1 MKRNL
6 LFLLVFLLL
15 SSAFAKVN
23 AQVTITTPNGTDSV
37 CGLNVLLTATAPPT
51 AVRFEWTDLVTGTP
65 IGGTTNM
72 LMVVGSTAA
81 PSVIQVEAFD
91 APAPGGLS
99 LGTANITLTFFDPPT
114 IGMPLDL
121 ELCDRQPG
129 DPLAAQTDGMA
140 DFNLNLNLA
149 LLLNGQDGT
158 VFRVS
163 YHTSMMDAS
172 DDVGEIPSLRTSA
185 GETIWARVD
194 NNIFGT
200 AGPANECFE
209 IVSFD
214 LTVNPNP
221 MAVTP
226 PDMESCDG
234 DNDQFAQFAVNM
246 WTAQTNIITGGDPT
260 QTVNYYLTASDADNA
275 PLGLEIDVT
284 TDYTNVDPMTQ
295 TIHARVTDIDPIT
308 GLGTGCYTTVVFN
321 LLVLPTPTPLLTPM
335 PYALCDTNS
344 DGVEIFDLTSRELEI
359 LNGLD
364 PMIFDIIWYQDP
376 MTAMDD
382 SPIEPASD
390 IADEVNYT
398 PVAMPPLPYTSQ
410 VFARVINT
418 TQSITTRCFTLVTLD
433 LVVNPIPIPIQPLAY
448 ELCDDEDSGSTTD
461 QISVFDLRSRDIII
475 TGGNAS
481 WAVSYYLTEPEAEAA
496 VAGTELID
504 MYPNAVLASQTIWAR
519 VQDTGTGCF
528 DTISLTLVVNPNPS
542 PLPQPPVEQCDI
554 DFSPGV
560 LDLVA
565 DGMGLFDLS
574 QTGPLVSAIENGEA
588 NVLTDFF
595 ETEANAISFDPLNPM
610 NNIPTATLYSAMTS
624 SVWARV
630 RNTLTE
636 CFTILEVELIVNPSP
651 VISNMLPELTECDAD
666 PTDAVLEGIFD
677 LTENEAAIYGAQAP
691 ADFNL
696 TYHETQVSAEST
708 PGSAT
713 DAPIAMATIMNY
725 TSISGTIWV
734 RLENVTTGCINVGS
748 FTITVAPIPAYTA
761 PPAQFFACDSDLSGS
776 DIDGIT
782 TFDLTEISD
791 IIMATN
797 PDLMVSYY
805 VNLADIPA
813 SPIPTPDAY
822 QGTGA
827 DPQTI
832 FIVIESTLAGMCSDQ
847 IQIDLRVN
855 ALPALISDP
864 LPNAIAC
871 DADNDGFGIF
881 FLNDYATD
889 IINGQVGI
897 TVTFFELEQDALDN
911 VTANA
916 IDTSVGYNNISGMT
930 TLYARAESVDN
941 MPDNT
946 LACDKV
952 FPFDLEAHPTPL
964 LPDASVDLSIT
975 ECDLDSSGTELI
987 DLTVNDSPI
996 LMAQLPLPATDF
1008 ILTYHED
1015 AAMAGD
1021 LANTGV
1027 ADPMNHP
1034 VDVVNSPETIF
1045 YRILF
1050 NDGSE
1055 CITIGSF
1062 EVTVGALPVI
1072 VPPTE
1077 PLEVCDDDD
1086 DEVAFF
1092 DLTTII
1098 DDLTISNPLLNVDF
1112 YESQAVI
1119 DAGGAPIPDAD
1130 EENYQNVSNPQLM
1143 QIIVTTLE
1151 GCSEQTELTIRVL
1164 PLPTPDSITP
1174 ADIVECD
1181 DDFDGFLTLD
1191 LTPTMNEIDASPS
1204 VVRRVFESQAD
1215 ADAYDVITN
1224 TPVPVA
1230 EDPAPFTYTNSI
1242 PNGQTLYVRIDHD
1255 PAAVP
1260 GNTCYVVV
1268 LVDIIINPLPVINP
1282 DIIDPYVFCEQE
1294 DGNDSEGILNL
1305 NIIASEIG
1313 LLAAPQQE
1321 SDFNITYHEQQTQ
1334 AENDA
1339 FELTSPYT
1347 YTELPAPNN
1356 GLWIRVENRVTGCF
1370 VVVFEEIIIE
1380 ARPVANTPDDLM
1392 ACEIIIPD
1400 AANGIPVADV
1410 GEFDLTAQ
1418 NEVINGGPLA
1428 GDVVINYFTSA
1439 ADALNNTNEI
1449 PNPDTFQNT
1458 SNPQTIWA
1466 VVENTTT
1473 TCPSSP
1479 PVFFEISVKATP
1491 YTDLSDTG
1499 GEICVDPVTGA
1510 VQEPVTLDGTPET
1523 IVGGAI
1529 YTYAWTLD
1537 GALISIDPQVEV
1549 SAVGLY
1555 EVTVTATY
1563 TDVLTGMVTT
1573 CEYVANTLYTP
1584 VSSPIF
1590 EVQVVEDSFNESG
1603 LYTVQV
1609 IDTSIQGFGTGEYEF
1624 AIDDGPFQTGL
1635 TFTNVRPGD
1644 HIVYGRLVDGDCPPT
1659 PVEVGIIDYP
1669 RFFTPNQDGFHD
1681 SWNILGLG
1689 SAPNLNAKIYIFDRY
1704 GKLLKQISPV
1714 GRGWNGTYNG
1724 QPMPSSDYWFS
1735 VEYIEPGGEN
1745 PLARK
1750 NFNGHFT
1757 LKR

>member
-6 LFLLVFLLL
+6 LFLLVLLFL

-23 AQVTITTPNGTDSV
+23 AQVSISTPNGTDSV

-51 AVRFEWTDLVTGTP
+51 AVRYEWTDLVTGMP
-65 IGGTTNM
+65 IGGTTAN
-72 LMVVGSTAA
+72 LMVIGSFAA
-81 PSVIQVEAFD
+81 TSMIQVEAFD
-91 APAPGGLS
+91 APLPGGVS
-99 LGTANITLTFFDPPT
+99 LGIDNITLTFFESPM
-114 IGMPLDL
+114 IGVPIDL

-129 DPLAAQTDGMA
+129 DAIAEQTDGMA
-140 DFNLNLNLA
+140 DFNLNQNLVA
-149 LLLNGQDGT
+149 ILNGQDGT

-163 YHTSMMDAS
+163 YHTSMADAS
-172 DDVGEIPSLRTSA
+172 NDVGEIPSVRTSA
-185 GETIWARVD
+185 GETIWARID
-194 NNIFGT
+194 NNGFGV
-200 AGPANECFE
+200 AGPATECFE

-214 LTVNPNP
+214 LVVNPNP
-221 MAVTP
+221 MAITP

-234 DNDQFAQFAVNM
+234 DNDQFAQFDLNL
-246 WTAQTNIITGGDPT
+246 QTPIITGGDPT

-275 PLGLEIDVT
+275 PAGLEIDLT
-284 TDYTNVDPMTQ
+284 MDYTNVDPMTQ
-295 TIHARVTDIDPIT
+295 PIHARVTDIDPVT
-308 GLGTGCYTTVVFN
+308 GLGTGCYNTVVFD
-321 LLVLPTPTPLLTPM
+321 LIVLPTPTPLLTPM

-344 DGVEIFDLTSRELEI
+344 DGVEIFDLTSREIEI

-364 PMIFDIIWYQDP
+364 PTIFDIIWYQDN
-376 MTAMDD
+376 MLASDN
-382 SPIEPASD
+382 SAIEPPSD
-390 IADEVNYT
+390 IPDEVNYT
-398 PVAMPPLPYTSQ
+398 SPTMAPLPQTVQ
-410 VFARVINT
+410 VYARVINT
-418 TQSITTRCFTLVTLD
+418 TQSITTRCFTVVTLD
-433 LVVNPIPIPIQPLAY
+433 LIVNPIPIPIQPLAY
-448 ELCDDEDSGSTTD
+448 ELCDDEASGSRTD
-461 QISVFDLRSRDIII
+461 QISIFDLRTRDLII
-475 TGGNAS
+475 TGGNAN
-481 WAVSYYLTEPEAEAA
+481 WAVSYYFSQVEAA
-496 VAGTELID
+496 AGMPGTELAD

-519 VQDTGTGCF
+519 VQDTTTGCF

-542 PLPQPPVEQCDI
+542 PLAQPPVEQCDI
-554 DFSPGV
+554 DFSPTV

-565 DGMGLFDLS
+565 DGMGLFDLAAG
-574 QTGPLVSAIENGEA
+574 GPLVTAIENGEA
-588 NVLTDFF
+588 DVLTDFY
-595 ETEANAISFDPLNPM
+595 ETEANAINEMSV
-610 NNIPTATLYSAMTS
+610 IPTATLYSATTGS
-624 SVWARV
+624 IWARV
-630 RNTLTE
+630 NNTITG
-636 CFTILEVELIVNPSP
+636 CFTILEVALIVHPSP
-651 VISNMLPELTECDAD
+651 VISDMLPELTECDD
-666 PTDAVLEGIFD
+666 DGDGEAVFD
-677 LTENEAAIYGAQAP
+677 LTENELDIYGTQVP

-696 TYHETQVSAEST
+696 TYHETQASAEAM
-708 PGSAT
+708 PGSAG
-713 DAPIAMATIMNY
+713 DAPIAVATIMNY
-725 TSISGTIWV
+725 TAPSGTIWV
-734 RLENVTTGCINVGS
+734 RLENVATGCINVGM

-776 DIDGIT
+776 DIDGIA

-797 PDLMVSYY
+797 PDLTVSYY
-805 VNLADIPA
+805 VNIADIPA
-813 SPIPTPDAY
+813 NPIPTPNAY

-832 FIVIESTLAGMCSDQ
+832 FIVIESTLAGMCSEQ

-855 ALPALISDP
+855 TLPALISDP

-871 DADNDGFGIF
+871 DPDNDGFGIF
-881 FLNDYATD
+881 DLDDYAVD
-889 IINGQVGI
+889 IVNGQVGI
-897 TVTFFELEQDALDN
+897 TITFFELEQDAIDN
-911 VTANA
+911 NIANA
-916 IDTSVGYNNISGMT
+916 ITNTMAYNNISGMT

-952 FPFDLEAHPTPL
+952 FPFNLEAHPTPL
-964 LPDASVDLSIT
+964 LPDASIDLSIT
-975 ECDLDSSGTELI
+975 ECDLDSNGSELVN
-987 DLTVNDSPI
+987 LTVNDGPI

-1008 ILTYHED
+1008 ILTYHVD
-1015 AAMAGD
+1015 AITAAD
-1021 LANTGV
+1021 LTNTGV

-1034 VDVVNSPETIF
+1034 VNVGTMTMPTTTIF
-1045 YRILF
+1045 YRILY

-1055 CITIGSF
+1055 CITVGSF

-1092 DLTTII
+1092 DLTSII
-1098 DDLTISNPLLNVDF
+1098 DDLTLSNPLLNVDF
-1112 YESQAVI
+1112 YESQAVL

-1130 EENYQNVSNPQLM
+1130 EENYQNVTNAQLL

-1151 GCSEQTELTIRVL
+1151 GCSIQTELTIRVL

-1174 ADIVECD
+1174 AAIVECD

-1204 VVRRVFESQAD
+1204 VVRRVFESQED

-1242 PNGQTLYVRIDHD
+1242 PNGQTIYVRIDHD
-1255 PAAVP
+1255 PTAVP

-1268 LVDIIINPLPVINP
+1268 PVDIIINPLPVINP
-1282 DIIDPYVFCEQE
+1282 DIVDPYVFCEQE

-1313 LLAAPQQE
+1313 LLAPPQQE
-1321 SDFNITYHEQQTQ
+1321 SDFNITYHEQQSQ

-1400 AANGIPVADV
+1400 EANGIPVAGV

-1418 NEVINGGPLA
+1418 NELINGGPLA
-1428 GDVVINYFTSA
+1428 GDVVINYFTSEV
-1439 ADALNNTNEI
+1439 DALNNANEI

-1458 SNPQTIWA
+1458 TNPQTIWA

-1499 GEICVDPVTGA
+1499 GDICVDPVTGT
-1510 VQEPVTLDGTPET
+1510 VQEPVTLDATPET
-1523 IVGGAI
+1523 VVAGAI
-1529 YTYAWTLD
+1529 YTYSWTLD
-1537 GALISIDPQVEV
+1537 GALVSINPQVEV
-1549 SAVGLY
+1549 TAVGLY

-1563 TDVLTGMVTT
+1563 TDIVTGMITS
-1573 CEYVANTLYTP
+1573 CDYVANTLYTP
-1584 VSSPIF
+1584 VSAPIF
-1590 EVQVVEDSFNESG
+1590 EVQVLEDSFNPSG
-1603 LYTVQV
+1603 LYTVQ
-1609 IDTSIQGFGTGEYEF
+1609 IIESSIQGFGVAEYEF

-1644 HIVYGRLVDGDCPPT
+1644 HIVYGRRVDGECAAT

-1714 GRGWNGTYNG
+1714 GGGWNGTYNG

>member
-6 LFLLVFLLL
+6 LFLLVLLLL
-15 SSAFAKVN
+15 SSAFAKVT
-23 AQVTITTPNGTDSV
+23 AQVTITTPNGTDAV

-51 AVRFEWTDLVTGTP
+51 AVRFEWTDIVSGTP
-65 IGGTTNM
+65 IGGTTPM
-72 LMVVGSTAA
+72 LMIIGSFAA
-81 PSVIQVEAFD
+81 PSIIQVEAFD
-91 APAPGGLS
+91 GPAPGGLS
-99 LGTANITLTFFDPPT
+99 LGTATITLTFFEEPR
-114 IGMPLDL
+114 IGVPVDL

-129 DPLAAQTDGMA
+129 DPVAEQTDGLA
-140 DFNLNLNLA
+140 DFNLNQNLA
-149 LLLNGQDGT
+149 VLLDGQDGT

-163 YHTSMMDAS
+163 YHTSMMDAT
-172 DDVGEIPSLRTSA
+172 DDVGEIPSARTSG
-185 GETIWARVD
+185 GETIWARLD
-194 NNIFGT
+194 NNGFG
-200 AGPANECFE
+200 ASGPASDCFE

-214 LTVNPNP
+214 LIVNPNP
-221 MAVTP
+221 IAITP
-226 PDMESCDG
+226 PDMEACDG
-234 DNDQFAQFAVNM
+234 DNDQFVPFLQAAF
-246 WTAQTNIITGGDPT
+246 TAQTLLITGGDPT
-260 QTVNYYLTASDADNA
+260 LTVNYYLTASDADNA
-275 PLGLEIDVT
+275 PLGLEIDLT
-284 TDYTNVDPMTQ
+284 LPSYTNVDPMVQ
-295 TIHARVTDIDPIT
+295 TLHARVEDIA
-308 GLGTGCYTTVVFN
+308 TGCYDTVVFN
-321 LLVLPTPTPLLTPM
+321 LVVLPTPTPETMPL
-335 PYALCDTNS
+335 PYALCDTNA
-344 DGVEIFDLTSRELEI
+344 DGVEIFDLTSREIEI

-364 PMIFDIIWYQDP
+364 PAIFDIIWYQDP
-376 MTAMDD
+376 MVAIDV

-390 IADEVNYT
+390 IADEVNYVSPT
-398 PVAMPPLPYTSQ
+398 MAPLPATVQ
-410 VFARVINT
+410 VYARVINT
-418 TQSITTRCFTLVTLD
+418 TQSITTRCFTVVELD
-433 LVVNPIPIPIQPLAY
+433 LIVNPIPIPQPLMEPYA
-448 ELCDDEDSGSTTD
+448 LCDDAASGSTTD
-461 QISVFDLRSRDIII
+461 QISVFDLRSRDVLL

-481 WAVSYYLTEPEAEAA
+481 WAVSYYLTEPEAEAG
-496 VAGTELID
+496 VVGTELVD

-519 VQDTGTGCF
+519 VQDSSTGCF
-528 DTISLTLVVNPNPS
+528 DTISVTLVVNPNPS
-542 PLPQPPVEQCDI
+542 PLAQAPVEQCDI
-554 DFSPGV
+554 DFALG
-560 LDLVA
+560 DLVA
-565 DGMGLFDLS
+565 DGMGLFDLA
-574 QTGPLVSAIENGEA
+574 QGGALVMAIENGESD
-588 NVLTDFF
+588 VMTDFF
-595 ETEANAISFDPLNPM
+595 ETEANANANDPM
-610 NNIPTATLYSAMTS
+610 TIIPSATLYSAMS
-624 SVWARV
+624 GSIWARV
-630 RNTLTE
+630 NNTLTL
-636 CFTILEVELIVNPSP
+636 CFTLLEVELVVNPSP
-651 VISNMLPELTECDAD
+651 EISDMLPELIECDAD
-666 PTDAVLEGIFD
+666 PTDAVLEAIFD
-677 LTENEAAIYGAQAP
+677 LTLNEAAIYGAQAP

-696 TYHETQVSAEST
+696 TYHETQVSAEAI
-708 PGSAT
+708 PGSAA
-713 DAPIAMATIMNY
+713 DAPIAMATLMNY
-725 TSISGTIWV
+725 TSLSGTIWV

-748 FTITVAPIPAYTA
+748 FIITVAPIPAYTA
-761 PPAQFFACDSDLSGS
+761 PDANFFACDNDDSGS

-782 TFDLTEISD
+782 TFDLTD
-791 IIMATN
+791 ITTTIMASN

-805 VNLADIPA
+805 VNLVDIPA
-813 SPIPTPDAY
+813 SPIPTPNAY

-871 DADNDGFGIF
+871 DPDNDGFGLF
-881 FLNDYATD
+881 FLNDYAVN
-889 IINGQVGI
+889 IINGQPGI

-911 VTANA
+911 NTANA

-946 LACDKV
+946 LACAKV
-952 FPFDLEAHPTPL
+952 FPFDLEAHPVPL
-964 LPDASVDLSIT
+964 IPPAAVDLDIVN
-975 ECDLDSSGTELI
+975 CDLDNSGDEIVDITLNEPDFLSI
-987 DLTVNDSPI
+987 QD
-996 LMAQLPLPATDF
+996 PAFTY
-1008 ILTYHED
+1008 IITYHITDMD
-1015 AAMAGD
+1015 AMTIGGPQIPTPGAYFMAV
-1021 LANTGV
+1021 GV
-1027 ADPMNHP
+1027 Q
-1034 VDVVNSPETIF
+1034 TIF
-1045 YRILF
+1045 YRIL
-1050 NDGSE
+1050 NDDGAE
-1055 CITIGSF
+1055 CFIVGSF
-1062 EVTVGALPVI
+1062 ELTLGALPVI
-1072 VPPTE
+1072 VPPMV

-1098 DDLTISNPLLNVDF
+1098 DDLTLSNPLLNVDF

-1130 EENYQNVSNPQLM
+1130 EANYQNVANPQLV
-1143 QIIVTTLE
+1143 QVIVTTLE
-1151 GCSEQTELTIRVL
+1151 GCFIQTELTLRVL
-1164 PLPTPDSITP
+1164 PLPTPDSISP

-1215 ADAYDVITN
+1215 ADAYNVITN

-1242 PNGQTLYVRIDHD
+1242 PNGQTIFVRIDHD
-1255 PAAVP
+1255 PTAVP

-1268 LVDIIINPLPVINP
+1268 PVDIIINPLPIINP

-1313 LLAAPQQE
+1313 LLAPPQQE
-1321 SDFNITYHEQQTQ
+1321 GDFFITYHEQQSQ
-1334 AENDA
+1334 AETGSFD
-1339 FELTSPYT
+1339 LTSPYT
-1347 YTELPAPNN
+1347 FVERPAPLN

-1370 VVVFEEIIIE
+1370 VLVFEEIIIE
-1380 ARPVANTPDDLM
+1380 ARPVANTPENLM
-1392 ACEIIIPD
+1392 ECEIIVPD
-1400 AANGIPVADV
+1400 AANGIPVAGV
-1410 GEFDLTAQ
+1410 GEFDLTVQ

-1428 GDVVINYFTSA
+1428 GDVEINYFISQA
-1439 ADALNNTNEI
+1439 EALSNTNEI

-1499 GEICVDPVTGA
+1499 GDICVDPVTGTI
-1510 VQEPVTLDGTPET
+1510 QNPVTLDATPET
-1523 IVGGAI
+1523 IVAGAI

-1537 GALISIDPQVEV
+1537 GALVSINPQVDV
-1549 SAVGLY
+1549 NAVGLY

-1563 TDVLTGMVTT
+1563 TDILTGMITS
-1573 CEYVANTLYTP
+1573 CDYIANTLYTAI
-1584 VSSPIF
+1584 SSPIF
-1590 EVQVVEDSFNESG
+1590 EVQVVEDSFNASG

-1609 IDTSIQGFGTGEYEF
+1609 IEASIQGFGIADYEF

-1644 HIVYGRLVDGDCPPT
+1644 HIVYGRRVDGECAAT
-1659 PVEVGIIDYP
+1659 PVEIGIIDYP
-1669 RFFTPNQDGFHD
+1669 RFFTPNSDGFHD
-1681 SWNILGLG
+1681 TWNILGLG

-1704 GKLLKQISPV
+1704 GKLLKQLSPV
-1714 GRGWNGTYNG
+1714 SRGWNGTYNG